1 MTKSTMNLT
10 VQAPARRANQA
21 LPKELTVG
29 AATLQLSDGAK
40 IENSFYGPEA
50 RRYEA
55 RWTKGRVGGDAHVE
69 VRPSSKL
76 SSELV
81 VGIDPP
87 VGFVRILWSKPA
99 LKRLGGL
106 LASALRYEV
115 ETRSD
120 DEADGFDVRRTTPE
134 LVRARSA

>member
-1 MTKSTMNLT
+1 MTKSMIDLT
-10 VQAPARRANQA
+10 VQVPARRVDQA

-29 AATLQLSDGAK
+29 AATLRLSDGEK

-55 RWTKGRVGGDAHVE
+55 RWTKGRVGGRAILE

-81 VGIDPP
+81 LRVDAPDGI
-87 VGFVRILWSKPA
+87 VRILWSKQS
-99 LKRLGGL
+99 LKRLGAL
-106 LASALRYEV
+106 LGRALRYEV
-115 ETRSD
+115 ETRFD
-120 DEADGFDVRRTTPE
+120 DRADGFDVRRTTPQ
-134 LVRARSA
+134 LVKARTA